1 MSLLLVA
8 SLTVAAMVVVAFKIY
23 QAQKEQ
29 TKTETKI
36 EDNAPKK
43 QVNTLL
49 TDPKKADK
57 PGDF

>member
-1 MSLLLVA
+1 M
-8 SLTVAAMVVVAFKIY
+8 MVVAFKIY